1 MCTQPVIEAFVH
13 QLDPML
19 RRAHRVQEFTQDPQC
34 VLRVALGFSN
44 RDLQLSDGTW
54 IRRGDP
60 IVELHLWN
68 ERIPRMPPEGPD
80 LAWSL
85 RFYRRLVAS
94 LRLVARWME
103 QHPEARQARALRGE
117 TSMVDPVRGLIQA
130 LGFDLILLER
140 GASGWRRL
148 RYRMD
153 DFYVWLLIRAYN
165 PSSLRNRR
173 FHQLERVQFW
183 ISREAFLRR
192 YGGSRGTGGED
203 HGPSGL

>member
-94 LRLVARWME
+94 LRLVAGGWSNIPKPDRPGRCGGKPPWW
-103 QHPEARQARALRGE
+103 
-117 TSMVDPVRGLIQA
+117 
-130 LGFDLILLER
+130 ILHE
-140 GASGWRRL
+140 G
-148 RYRMD
+148 
-153 DFYVWLLIRAYN
+153 
-165 PSSLRNRR
+165 
-173 FHQLERVQFW
+173 
-183 ISREAFLRR
+183 
-192 YGGSRGTGGED
+192 
-203 HGPSGL
+203 

>member
-1 MCTQPVIEAFVH
+1 MQLIIEAFVH
-13 QLDPML
+13 QLDPIL
-19 RRAHRVQEFTQDPQC
+19 RRAHRVREFTEDPQC
-34 VLRVALGFSN
+34 LLRVALGFSD

-54 IRRGDP
+54 IRRRDP

-94 LRLVARWME
+94 LRLVARWMA
-103 QHPEARQARALRGE
+103 QHPEARQAQALRGE
-117 TSMVDPVRGLIQA
+117 TSMVDPARRLIQA
-130 LGFDLILLER
+130 LGFDLIRLEQEAR
-140 GASGWRRL
+140 GWRRL

-165 PSSLRNRR
+165 PVSLRNRHL
-173 FHQLERVQFW
+173 HQLERVQFW

-192 YGGSRGTGGED
+192 YSD
-203 HGPSGL
+203 FSFIA

>member
-1 MCTQPVIEAFVH
+1 MQPIIQAFVH
-13 QLDPML
+13 LLDPML
-19 RRAHRVQEFTQDPQC
+19 RSVHRVQEFTGDPQC
-34 VLRVALGFSN
+34 MLRVALGFSD

-68 ERIPRMPPEGPD
+68 ERVPRMPPEGPD
-80 LAWSL
+80 LAWGL

-94 LRLVARWME
+94 LRLVAQWMA

-117 TSMVDPVRGLIQA
+117 TSMVDPARGLIQA

-140 GASGWRRL
+140 GAKGWRRL

-153 DFYVWLLIRAYN
+153 DFYVWLLMQAYN
-165 PSSLRNRR
+165 PGSLRSRPL
-173 FHQLERVQFW
+173 HQLERVQFW

-192 YGGSRGTGGED
+192 YGRSRR
-203 HGPSGL
+203 S

>member
-1 MCTQPVIEAFVH
+1 MQTIIEAFVH
-13 QLDPML
+13 QLDPIL
-19 RRAHRVQEFTQDPQC
+19 RRAHRVREFTEDPQC
-34 VLRVALGFSN
+34 LLRVALGFSD

-80 LAWSL
+80 LIWSL

-94 LRLVARWME
+94 LRLVARWMA

-117 TSMVDPVRGLIQA
+117 TSMVDPARRLIQA
-130 LGFDLILLER
+130 LGFDLIRLEQEAR
-140 GASGWRRL
+140 GWRRL

-153 DFYVWLLIRAYN
+153 DLYVWLLIRAYN
-165 PSSLRNRR
+165 PVSLRNRPL
-173 FHQLERVQFW
+173 HQLESVQFW
-183 ISREAFLRR
+183 ISREAFFRR
-192 YGGSRGTGGED
+192 YGDFSFV
-203 HGPSGL
+203 S